1 MDLTIYA
8 KVKCMTFVQRIREG
22 TGDIL
27 VKFMMN
33 ENDVM
38 LPIESSIAP
47 FYTWTAAREFLKS
60 QADDATAIIVRSQQ

>member
-1 MDLTIYA
+1 MQA
-8 KVKCMTFVQRIREG
+8 VFFRPVAGE
-22 TGDIL
+22 GDIL